1 MPWFKMFIAFLKNRG
16 LACKYATVGA
26 LELVKNE
33 PNIQLQTFISIGVT
47 VAGFVFDISATQWM
61 FQCFA
66 IGLVITAEG
75 LNTAIEEMANFIHP
89 AKDPKIG
96 HIKDIAA
103 GAVFFA
109 AITALVIACIIYI
122 PKF

>member
-1 MPWFKMFIAFLKNRG
+1 MLIAFLKNRV
-16 LACKYATVGA
+16 LACKYAIVGA
-26 LELVKNE
+26 IELVKNE
-33 PNIQLQTFISIGVT
+33 HSIQLQTFISIGVT

-89 AKDPKIG
+89 AKNPKIG

-109 AITALVIACIIYI
+109 AITAIAIGCLIYI

>member
-1 MPWFKMFIAFLKNRG
+1 MLIAFLKNRILG
-16 LACKYATVGA
+16 SKYAITGA
-26 LELVKNE
+26 FKLIKNE
-33 PNIQLQTFISIGVT
+33 PSIQLQTIISIGVT
-47 VAGFVFDISATQWM
+47 IAGFVFDISATQWM
-61 FQCFA
+61 LQCFA

-75 LNTAIEEMANFIHP
+75 LNTAIEEMANFIHA

-109 AITALVIACIIYI
+109 AITAIVIGCLIYI